1 MMYKSKI
8 VPWLFILPSL
18 LFVTV
23 FLFYPF
29 GVNIYT
35 SFYEYTSVLDRNP
48 DFVWMDNYRYLITD
62 PTFVRSF
69 VNTLIL
75 VALVLVFQ
83 VGTALILA
91 LLVSHITRFSS
102 IFKITFFMPIV
113 ISATALGLM
122 FNLFYDYDYGMFNQ
136 LLVNLGEEK
145 FFWMDPESLIRRY
158 LLTMLPVIWQYVGF
172 YFVIFLTGL
181 YGINEE
187 VMEAAEIDG
196 CSDFKKA
203 ILIKVP
209 LLQNVMRTVMV
220 LAITGTL
227 KVFDLPHI
235 ISPNGYPNGKLHV
248 LGTYMFEKAFNSNE
262 LGVAASF
269 AVIIAI
275 AGILFSGISNLV
287 FKQNKDI

>member
-1 MMYKSKI
+1 MYKSKI
-8 VPWLFILPSL
+8 LPWLFIVPTL
-18 LFVTV
+18 LFISI

-29 GVNIYT
+29 TVNIQT
-35 SFYEYTSVLDRNP
+35 SFYEFTSVLDRNP
-48 DFVWMDNYRYLITD
+48 DFVFLDNYKDLITD

-69 VNTLIL
+69 INTLIL
-75 VALVLVFQ
+75 VGLVLVFQ

-91 LLVSHITRFSS
+91 LLVSHITKFSS
-102 IFKITFFMPIV
+102 LFKITYFMPIV

-136 LLVNLGEEK
+136 MLQGIGEEK
-145 FFWMDPESLIRRY
+145 FFWMDPANLVRRY
-158 LLTMLPVIWQYVGF
+158 FLTMLPVIWQYVGF

-187 VMEAAEIDG
+187 IMEAAEIDG

-203 ILIKVP
+203 ISIKIP
-209 LLQNVMRTVMV
+209 LLQNIMRTVMV

-235 ISPNGYPNGKLHV
+235 ISPNGYPSGKLHI

-269 AVIIAI
+269 AVFIAI
-275 AGILFSGISNLV
+275 AGILFSGLSNLV

>member
-1 MMYKSKI
+1 MYRSKI
-8 VPWLFILPSL
+8 IPWLFIFPIL
-18 LFVTV
+18 LFITV

-29 GVNIYT
+29 AVNIYT
-35 SFYEYTSVLDRNP
+35 SFFEYTSVLDRNP
-48 DFVWMDNYRYLITD
+48 SFVFIENYQDLLTD
-62 PTFVRSF
+62 PTFITSF

-75 VALVLVFQ
+75 VGLVLIFQ

-91 LLVSHITRFSS
+91 LLVDHITKFSS
-102 IFKITFFMPIV
+102 LFKVTFFMPIV

-136 LLVNLGEEK
+136 LLLELGQEK
-145 FFWMDPESLIRRY
+145 FFWMDPANLVRRY
-158 LLTMLPVIWQYVGF
+158 FLTMMPVIWQYVGF
-172 YFVIFLTGL
+172 YFLIFLTAL
-181 YGINEE
+181 YGINGEIL
-187 VMEAAEIDG
+187 EAADIDG

-203 ILIKVP
+203 LNIKIP
-209 LLQNVMRTVMV
+209 LLQNVMRTVVV

-235 ISPNGYPNGKLHV
+235 ISPNGYPNGQLHI
-248 LGTYMFEKAFNSNE
+248 LGTYMFEKAFNSNQ

-275 AGILFSGISNLV
+275 AGVLFSSLSNAIL
-287 FKQNKDI
+287 KQNKDI

>member
-1 MMYKSKI
+1 MYKSKI
-8 VPWLFILPSL
+8 MPWVFIIPTLA
-18 LFVTV
+18 FIFV

-35 SFYEYTSVLDRNP
+35 SFFKFRSVLDQNP
-48 DFVWMDNYRYLITD
+48 EFVGLHNYVDLIKD
-62 PTFVRSF
+62 DTFVRSF

-75 VALVLVFQ
+75 VGLVLVLQ

-91 LLVSHITRFSS
+91 LLVNQITKLSS
-102 IFKITFFMPIV
+102 LFKVTFFMPIV

-136 LLVNLGEEK
+136 LLLNIGEEK
-145 FFWMDPESLIRRY
+145 FFWMDPANLVRRY

-172 YFVIFLTGL
+172 YFIIFLTAL
-181 YGINEE
+181 YGISEE
-187 VMEAAEIDG
+187 VLEAAEIDG

-203 ILIKVP
+203 IIIKIP
-209 LLQNVMRTVMV
+209 LLQNVMRTVVV

-235 ISPNGYPNGKLHV
+235 ISPNGYPSGKLHV
-248 LGTYMFEKAFNSNE
+248 LGTYMYEKAFSSNQ

-269 AVIIAI
+269 AVIMVI
-275 AGILFSGISNLV
+275 AGVLFSALTNTVL
-287 FKQNKDI
+287 KQNKDI

>member
-1 MMYKSKI
+1 MYRSKI
-8 VPWLFILPSL
+8 MPWLFIFPVL
-18 LFVTV
+18 LFITV

-29 GVNIYT
+29 AVNIYT

-48 DFVWMDNYRYLITD
+48 SFVMFGNYQELLTD
-62 PTFVRSF
+62 PTFIKSF

-75 VALVLVFQ
+75 VGLVLVFQ

-91 LLVSHITRFSS
+91 LLVNHVTKFSS
-102 IFKITFFMPIV
+102 VFKVTFFMPIV

-136 LLVNLGEEK
+136 LLLELGHEK
-145 FFWMDPESLIRRY
+145 FFWMDPASLVRRY
-158 LLTMLPVIWQYVGF
+158 FLVMLPVIWQYVGF
-172 YFVIFLTGL
+172 YFIIFLTAL
-181 YGINEE
+181 YGISGE
-187 VMEAAEIDG
+187 VLEAADIDG

-203 ILIKVP
+203 IKIKIP

-235 ISPNGYPNGKLHV
+235 ISPNGYPNGQLHI
-248 LGTYMFEKAFNSNE
+248 LGTYMFEKAFNSNQ

-269 AVIIAI
+269 AVVIAI
-275 AGILFSGISNLV
+275 AGVLFSSVSNAIL
-287 FKQNKDI
+287 KQNKDI